1 MSNQYL
7 EINNNNS
14 RYNEMLKLQESLIC
28 FDKNTFDRDSEIV
41 LTMYKEILNLNKGIP
56 EFSELEKF
64 VLNYNYDLCFSISL
78 LYFEEKHDKD
88 IEFETEDEYKEI
100 KYNYVSEAAT
110 NMMNDICWDAS
121 TLMRDLIKMSLI
133 KKGVIFIDDDPF
145 NPITSMPFFNFMDHK
160 IIVND
165 AQQIMFP
172 DLHLMNIPTND
183 FNRDFDRDFDILDFK
198 VECKHDSHYITN
210 RLGDGYC
217 VKSEKIL
224 LQ

>member
-1 MSNQYL
+1 MDNKYL
-7 EINNNNS
+7 EKSNNS
-14 RYNEMLKLQESLIC
+14 HYNEMLKLQESLIC
-28 FDKNTFDRDSEIV
+28 FDENTFDRDSEIV
-41 LTMYKEILNLNKGIP
+41 LTMYKEILALRKGIP

-78 LYFEEKHDKD
+78 LYFEEKHNKD
-88 IEFETEDEYKEI
+88 IEFETEDAYKEI

-133 KKGVIFIDDDPF
+133 EKGVIFIDDDPF
-145 NPITSMPFFNFMDHK
+145 NPITSTPFFNFMEHQ

-165 AQQIMFP
+165 AQQVMFP
-172 DLHLMNIPTND
+172 DLHLINVPVDGLN
-183 FNRDFDRDFDILDFK
+183 NNFDNNFDILDFK
-198 VECKHDSHYITN
+198 IECKHNSHCITN
-210 RLGDGYC
+210 RLGDGYY